1 MLQGN
6 IKKYKIIVV
15 IGDFI
20 LLNLSYLL
28 SFLTI
33 AGAHQFDSFDFS
45 LIYIIN
51 FSWLLFVFEKSMYKI
66 TNVTTLIHVFSSF
79 FRTLFFHA
87 IFTFVSVSVLY
98 KFGFDKTILFINY
111 LYFIFLFIL
120 WRTIFVY
127 SIKRLY
133 KFGVKY
139 RNTVII
145 GLNPNSFQLMRHLKS
160 SFYLGYNFL
169 GFFDDNYV
177 PIKNKNLFLGK
188 ICMLEKYCKE
198 NKVDDI
204 FYTLSLDNKENISA
218 IMKLCDQ
225 NFMRLKLVPD
235 FSGFLN
241 KKVEIKFYNKIP
253 ILTLH
258 KEPLENPVNRIIKRF
273 FDIIF
278 SSLVILIVFPLIFP
292 IIALIIKLTS
302 RGPVFYKQK
311 RAGRNYKVFIIWKF
325 RSMTLGNNKEY
336 IQAKKEDARVTKIGK
351 FIRKTSIDELPQ
363 FLNVLMGDMSVVG
376 PRPHPLKLDEEYK
389 MLVDQYMIRNWVK
402 PGITGFAQVK
412 GFRGETESKWK
423 MHKRVQYDIWYIENY
438 TFFLDM
444 YIIVNTILNIFKG
457 EKNAY

>member
-1 MLQGN
+1 
-6 IKKYKIIVV
+6 
-15 IGDFI
+15 
-20 LLNLSYLL
+20 
-28 SFLTI
+28 
-33 AGAHQFDSFDFS
+33 
-45 LIYIIN
+45 
-51 FSWLLFVFEKSMYKI
+51 
-66 TNVTTLIHVFSSF
+66 
-79 FRTLFFHA
+79 
-87 IFTFVSVSVLY
+87 
-98 KFGFDKTILFINY
+98 
-111 LYFIFLFIL
+111 
-120 WRTIFVY
+120 
-127 SIKRLY
+127 
-133 KFGVKY
+133 
-139 RNTVII
+139 
-145 GLNPNSFQLMRHLKS
+145 
-160 SFYLGYNFL
+160 
-169 GFFDDNYV
+169 
-177 PIKNKNLFLGK
+177 
-188 ICMLEKYCKE
+188 
-198 NKVDDI
+198 
-204 FYTLSLDNKENISA
+204 
-218 IMKLCDQ
+218 
-225 NFMRLKLVPD
+225 MRLKLVPD